1 MVQAVTAQ
9 VKAVASKRGV
19 LPLVILAIAFLIGS
33 YLLAT
38 KKQLVPVAPEERVW
52 AVDVIPASYADV
64 QPELTL
70 YGQIAASRS
79 SELRAQVAGRI
90 IDVSQNFR
98 DGGIVEQG
106 DLLVTVDPFDYET
119 ALAEQRSILKEAE
132 IAVRQSGRKYQRA
145 VELHAE
151 NNVSDEFLD
160 DAELNLRQQEARLEQ
175 QQIAVKRA
183 ERDMRETLVLAP
195 FSGVVSNPDVSW
207 VSRLA
212 VVIGSP
218 I

>member
-9 VKAVASKRGV
+9 VKAVAAKKWL
-19 LPLVILAIAFLIGS
+19 LPLVILVVAFLIGS

-52 AVDVIPASYADV
+52 AVDVVSASYADV

-90 IDVSQNFR
+90 IDVAQNFR
-98 DGGIVEQG
+98 DGGIVEKG

-119 ALAEQRSILKEAE
+119 ALAEQR
-132 IAVRQSGRKYQRA
+132 
-145 VELHAE
+145 
-151 NNVSDEFLD
+151 
-160 DAELNLRQQEARLEQ
+160 
-175 QQIAVKRA
+175 
-183 ERDMRETLVLAP
+183 
-195 FSGVVSNPDVSW
+195 
-207 VSRLA
+207 
-212 VVIGSP
+212 
-218 I
+218 